1 MIAKA
6 SLMEAL
12 ENETQELKIT
22 KKELSKIGKKLDFYR
37 RNTKILQG

>member
-6 SLMEAL
+6 SLIEAI

-22 KKELSKIGKKLDFYR
+22 KKELSKISKKLEFYR
-37 RNTKILQG
+37 RNTKILEE